1 MEPITSKTVKLVSG
15 SSLVLSIVSIIGT
28 IGILY
33 LLLTML
39 TAGAQRSI
47 VAWFAL
53 MILGIATY
61 YFAFSALSW
70 LYVRTKKPAAVQV
83 AKPKA
88 I

>member
-1 MEPITSKTVKLVSG
+1 MEPITKKTVKVVSG
-15 SSLVLSIVSIIGT
+15 SSVALSIVSIIGT

-39 TAGAQRSI
+39 TVGAQRSI

-61 YFAFSALSW
+61 YFAFSVLSW
-70 LYVRTKKPAAVQV
+70 LYVRTKKPAVANV
-83 AKPKA
+83 AKV
-88 I
+88 